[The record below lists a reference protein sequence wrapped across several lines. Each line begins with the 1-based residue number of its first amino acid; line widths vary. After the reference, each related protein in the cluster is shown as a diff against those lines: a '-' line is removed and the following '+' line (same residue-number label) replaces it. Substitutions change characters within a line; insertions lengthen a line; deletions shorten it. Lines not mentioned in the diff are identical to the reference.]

1 MNKIKIILLIAV
13 SIFLTTNRIIA
24 QDSDQIATKDIKIK
38 YVEDINADK
47 AISNSLIFLAYLDIN
62 NSTWKTNKI
71 KTNTTGFA
79 KFKVPLRESGDSY
92 AFIYATNEEDFNEK
106 LTKAKDG
113 KIYLWK
119 IPADDNIKYLEIW
132 IDKNKMSSNKVG
144 SVQMCTE

>member
-1 MNKIKIILLIAV
+1 
-13 SIFLTTNRIIA
+13 
-24 QDSDQIATKDIKIK
+24 
-38 YVEDINADK
+38 
-47 AISNSLIFLAYLDIN
+47 
-62 NSTWKTNKI
+62 
-71 KTNTTGFA
+71 
-79 KFKVPLRESGDSY
+79 PLRESGDSY